1 MKVSYISDLHL
12 DFHVHF
18 NKNQVKFEKNTR
30 EFINKLI
37 QTDEGDK
44 EVLVIAGDLSHY
56 NKQSLWAL
64 QEFSKAYE
72 LVLMVFGNHDYYLIS
87 NNQSNKYKNNSY
99 NRTEELIN
107 MVYWDEVTRKDLL
120 NVTILEN
127 ELYDHKGVRFYGS
140 TMWYPLDT
148 YEQQCFYSG
157 ISNDSKL
164 IKRMNHYDEH
174 EKDLKAYNKNIDNCV
189 DVMIS
194 HVPLIEMDTHKE
206 HNSTACYLT
215 TVDQLAPITICGHVH
230 EQNEYTTESGNKV
243 YINAIGYDDE
253 YNELIIKSF
262 EI

>member
-18 NKNQVKFEKNTR
+18 NKNQIKFEKQTR

-37 QTDEGDK
+37 QTDEGNK
-44 EVLVIAGDLSHY
+44 EVLVVAGDLSHY

-64 QEFSKAYE
+64 QEFSKVYE
-72 LVLMVFGNHDYYLIS
+72 LVLVCLGNHDYYLIS
-87 NNQSNKYKNNSY
+87 KSQSNKYNGYSR
-99 NRTEELIN
+99 NRSAELHAMIFQ
-107 MVYWDEVTRKDLL
+107 DIEKD
-120 NVTILEN
+120 NVQLLEN
-127 ELYDHKGVRFYGS
+127 EMFLYDKYVFYGS
-140 TMWYPLDT
+140 TMWYPLET
-148 YEQQCFYSG
+148 YEQQSFYSG

-164 IKRMNHYDEH
+164 IKRINHYDEH
-174 EKDLKAYNKNIDNCV
+174 EYQMKRYNEHIKYV

-194 HVPLIEMDTHKE
+194 HVPLIEMETHKK

-215 TVDQLAPITICGHVH
+215 PVKQLAPITICGHVH
-230 EQNEYTTESGNKV
+230 EQNEYITESGNKV

-253 YNELIIKSF
+253 DNELIIKSF